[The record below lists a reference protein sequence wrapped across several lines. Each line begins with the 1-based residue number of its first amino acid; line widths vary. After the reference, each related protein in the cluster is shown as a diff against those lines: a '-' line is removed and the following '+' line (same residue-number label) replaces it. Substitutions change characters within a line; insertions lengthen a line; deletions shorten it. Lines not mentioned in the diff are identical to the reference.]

1 MLVFNFVCNCFIT
14 TIKYA
19 RVILENDIY
28 FLKRIGKDLF
38 LTNLRNGMLGLVGM
52 KTGKILKKFNVDLRI
67 VNCADVCIVPREED
81 EEIKYHKHILIL
93 NSFDIF
99 MLEI

>member
-1 MLVFNFVCNCFIT
+1 MLIFNFVCNTFIT

-19 RVILENDIY
+19 RIILDKELY

-52 KTGKILKKFNVDLRI
+52 KTGKILKKFNIDCRFI
-67 VNCADVCIVPREED
+67 ICADVNVIPRDED
-81 EEIKYHKHILIL
+81 GEIKYHKHILIL

-99 MLEI
+99 SLEI